1 MEGHLVMMLRHF
13 IPLGMAL
20 ALAGCGKM
28 GALDR
33 PAPMWGEAKATSD
46 AAGAPARPLRT
57 IDARDP
63 NADPAPAR
71 ANQIDGVSGANDAP
85 PQGALD
91 NPYTRPR

>member
-1 MEGHLVMMLRHF
+1 MMLRHF
-13 IPLGMAL
+13 VPLGMAL

-33 PAPMWGEAKATSD
+33 PAPMWGEAKATAD
-46 AAGAPARPLRT
+46 AAGAPAKPLRT
-57 IDARDP
+57 IDPRDP

-71 ANQIDGVSGANDAP
+71 TNQIDGISGANDAP